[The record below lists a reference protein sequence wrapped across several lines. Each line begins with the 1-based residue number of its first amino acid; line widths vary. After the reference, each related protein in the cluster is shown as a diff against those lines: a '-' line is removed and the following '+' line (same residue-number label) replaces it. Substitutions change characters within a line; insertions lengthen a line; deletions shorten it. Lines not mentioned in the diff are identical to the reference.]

1 MEMIWLFNLLVVD
14 DEKFAVKGI
23 TQGIDWSDLPIRQIY
38 EAYCAEEAKHILM
51 THNIDV
57 LISDIEMPDAN
68 GLKLQEW
75 VKEHSPFTETV
86 FLTGHANFDY
96 AQKAI
101 QLGSFNYL
109 LKPVDHS
116 QLKEIVA
123 KAIHKIQ
130 SEQELLDFNKT
141 YETYYKHWLNQL
153 PILVERFWQDL
164 LGGKIPSTQER
175 LQTAFEM
182 YSIPLNAQSLI
193 IPVLISVEQWKEDLN
208 ARDEEIMGYA
218 LRKAG
223 AEMIL
228 QDNPGCV
235 ILDHNG
241 FNLVLFYVQDSTPVS
256 MELDNRCQDY
266 IQACNRFFHCNLS
279 CYIGEKTPVTEINQV
294 VGTLLRMERDNVMKV
309 NCVLHQLQLSHE
321 VSGATL
327 PSVASINDWFLLY
340 ELGKLDELLMRI
352 DELTDRMQQGAAR
365 SETLQALCY
374 GLIHMVYHVGH
385 KKGLSIQN
393 MFPHDELQDTA
404 AATRSL
410 KQLRSWAI
418 RVVSTGIKY
427 MSRHHQDISAVV
439 AKVQKFISDHLHEE
453 LNREDIANYVH
464 LNPAYLSRLFKKE
477 TGLSLS
483 EYMLKVRMDKAQKLL
498 IESDRKIS
506 SVAEVTGY
514 SHFSHFAKMFK
525 RVTGISPQEYRK
537 KFQINKS

>member
-1 MEMIWLFNLLVVD
+1 MIRVFNLLVVD

-23 TQGIDWSDLPIRQIY
+23 TQGIDWSDLPIGQIF
-38 EAYCAEEAKHILM
+38 EAYCAEEAKHIL
-51 THNIDV
+51 TACPIDV

-75 VKEHSPFTETV
+75 VKEQSPFTETV

-123 KAIHKIQ
+123 KAIHQIQ
-130 SEQELLDFNKT
+130 SERELLDFNKT

-153 PILVERFWQDL
+153 PILVERFWQDVL
-164 LGGKIPSTQER
+164 AGKIPLTQER
-175 LQTAFEM
+175 LQAAFEM
-182 YSIPLNAQSLI
+182 YGIPLNAQSLV

-228 QDNPGCV
+228 QEHSGCV
-235 ILDHNG
+235 ILDQNG
-241 FNLVLFYVQDSTPVS
+241 FHLVLLYVQDSTPVP
-256 MELDNRCQDY
+256 MELGARCYDY
-266 IQACNRFFHCNLS
+266 IQACNRFFHCSLS
-279 CYIGEKTPVTEINQV
+279 CYIGEKTPITEINQV
-294 VGTLLRMERDNVMKV
+294 VGTLLRMERDNVVKV
-309 NCVLHQLQLSHE
+309 NCVLHQLRDEIPGSL
-321 VSGATL
+321 L
-327 PSVASINDWFLLY
+327 PAAPSITDWFLLY
-340 ELGKLDELLMRI
+340 ELGKLDELLLRI

-393 MFPHDELQDTA
+393 MFPHDELQDIA

-410 KQLRSWAI
+410 NQLRSWAI
-418 RVVSTGIKY
+418 RVISTGIEY

-439 AKVQKFISDHLHEE
+439 AKVQKYMNDHLHEE
-453 LNREDIANYVH
+453 VSRDDIAHFVH

-483 EYMLKVRMDKAQKLL
+483 EYMLKIRMDKAQKLL

-506 SVAEVTGY
+506 SVAEVIGY

-537 KFQINKS
+537 KFQTNKS

>member
-1 MEMIWLFNLLVVD
+1 MIRLFNLLVVD

-23 TQGIDWSDLPIRQIY
+23 TQGIDWSDLPIGQIY
-38 EAYCAEEAKHILM
+38 EAYCAEEAKHIL
-51 THNIDV
+51 TACPIDV

-75 VKEHSPFTETV
+75 VKEQSPFTETI

-116 QLKEIVA
+116 QLKEIIA
-123 KAIHKIQ
+123 KAIHQIQ

-153 PILVERFWQDL
+153 PILVERFWQDVL
-164 LGGKIPSTQER
+164 AGKIPLTQER
-175 LQTAFEM
+175 LQAAFEM
-182 YSIPLNAQSLI
+182 YGIPLNAQSLV

-228 QDNPGCV
+228 QEHPGCV
-235 ILDHNG
+235 ILDQNG
-241 FNLVLFYVQDSTPVS
+241 FHLVLLYVQDSPPVP
-256 MELDNRCQDY
+256 MELDRRCYDY
-266 IQACNRFFHCNLS
+266 IQACNRFFHCSLS
-279 CYIGEKTPVTEINQV
+279 CYIGEKTPVTEINRV
-294 VGTLLRMERDNVMKV
+294 VGTLLRMERDNVVKV
-309 NCVLHQLQLSHE
+309 NCVLHQLRDE
-321 VSGATL
+321 VRGSLL
-327 PSVASINDWFLLY
+327 PAAPSITDWFLLY
-340 ELGKLDELLMRI
+340 ELGKLDELLLRI
-352 DELTDRMQQGAAR
+352 DELTARMQQGAAR
-365 SETLQALCY
+365 SETLQALGY

-393 MFPHDELQDTA
+393 MFPHDELQDIA

-410 KQLRSWAI
+410 NQLRSWAI
-418 RVVSTGIKY
+418 RVVSTGIEC
-427 MSRHHQDISAVV
+427 MSRHHRDISAVV
-439 AKVQKFISDHLHEE
+439 AKVQQYMNDHLHEE
-453 LNREDIANYVH
+453 VSRDDIANFVH

-483 EYMLKVRMDKAQKLL
+483 EYMLKIRMDKAQKLL

-506 SVAEVTGY
+506 SVAEVIGY

-537 KFQINKS
+537 KFQTNKSS